1 MPPASASEPVSQ
13 AAGWTVEKQAAVVLR
28 LLTGESLEAMS
39 RETGVP
45 AEELD
50 AWRRVALKAAA
61 AALRKYGRR
70 VKREA
75 AREHRRRQAAPDRSE
90 FETVPPKDPNAVM
103 LPVPQHLHLLWTAL
117 GLDDE

>member
-1 MPPASASEPVSQ
+1 MSIANPSEPVP
-13 AAGWTVEKQAAVVLR
+13 ADVGWTVEKQAAVVLR

-45 AEELD
+45 PDELD
-50 AWRRVALKAAA
+50 TWRRVVLRAAA

-70 VKREA
+70 LRKEA
-75 AREHRRRQAAPDRSE
+75 ARELRRRRAAPDRSE
-90 FETVPPKDPNAVM
+90 FEAVPPKDPNAAM

>member
-1 MPPASASEPVSQ
+1 MSKASASEPVSR
-13 AAGWTVEKQAAVVLR
+13 APGWTVEKQAAVVLR

-45 AEELD
+45 VDELD
-50 AWRRVALKAAA
+50 AWRRVVLEAAA

-70 VKREA
+70 LKREA
-75 AREHRRRQAAPDRSE
+75 ARERRRRQAAPDRSE
-90 FETVPPKDPNAVM
+90 FETVPPQDPNAVA